1 MRRRV
6 TKIRKKNSVNGNF
19 DYVVP
24 IGAMATDIEMTNGQN
39 AEQNILKKINK
50 PIDSPDGISG
60 QILKTLGD
68 GNTQWVNSEAVSDEQ
83 VAAAFHAWQ
92 QENPGWT
99 TTIGPGAVKQINL
112 DEDAVTSEKIKQGE
126 VKTDNIDN
134 GAVTEAKIA
143 TNAISALKLAPNS
156 VSYTKIQNNAIR
168 NYHIQPRSI
177 TTEKIGLKE
186 VKKSNIDNNA
196 FSSEKIGQGEVK
208 TININDEAVTDAKL
222 ASCDVTDTDVREN
235 IAQGETRATIFGK
248 IKKWFTDLAPLLIES
263 EWHKA
268 STKEDPLPYGFKTID
283 VKRRGKLVQVK
294 LGADVLDESNL
305 DSNGWKTIVT
315 LPNEYW
321 PTVVGP
327 YNESSTQSARII
339 GEVNTTTAGVK
350 INVQD
355 FGIFLTTV
363 RTNGELQITV
373 THGNKPGSPYSKLIG
388 WINATYWYFIN

>member
-6 TKIRKKNSVNGNF
+6 TKIRKKNSITGNF
-19 DYVVP
+19 DYIVP

-134 GAVTEAKIA
+134 GAITEAKIA

-168 NYHIQPRSI
+168 DYHIQPRSI
-177 TTEKIGLKE
+177 TSEKIGLKE

-196 FSSEKIGQGEVK
+196 VSSAKIGQGEVK
-208 TININDEAVTDAKL
+208 TINIDDEAVTDAKL
-222 ASCDVTDTDVREN
+222 AVCNVTETDVREN

-268 STKEDPLPYGFKTID
+268 TTDQDPLPYGFNSID

-294 LGADVLDESNL
+294 LGANVTAAHGL
-305 DSNGWKTIVT
+305 NGNEWKTIVT
-315 LPNEYW
+315 LPEEYR
-321 PTVVGP
+321 PAADSP
-327 YNESSTQSARII
+327 YNESSAQTEPSI
-339 GEVNTTTAGVK
+339 GKVKTTTNTEVNIYDT
-350 INVQD
+350 
-355 FGIFLTTV
+355 GIFLTTV
-363 RTNGELQITV
+363 RANGNLQINVSHANYPATPNALFV
-373 THGNKPGSPYSKLIG
+373 G
-388 WINATYWYFIN
+388 WINSSYWYFIS